1 MGIHTLTKVIRSKI
15 QQKIRDTEGYLTSQ
29 RMKFLVLLFC
39 AACSLASAFGDDIRD
54 FQNGNANEMVWKPNS
69 NSRTFDDVNG
79 IETLAIPSEGGV
91 AESIE
96 LKRMANFED
105 RKGLTN
111 KRTQRCRKYKCSR
124 SCSGVVV
131 RATHV
136 KMYVRQN

>member
-69 NSRTFDDVNG
+69 NSRTFGDVNG

-91 AESIE
+91 AGSIE
-96 LKRMANFED
+96 LKGMANMED
-105 RKGLTN
+105 RKGQTN
-111 KRTQRCRKYKCSR
+111 KKRKHAESINA
-124 SCSGVVV
+124 VVLV
-131 RATHV
+131 T
-136 KMYVRQN
+136 